1 MPSSTHGRNRFHP
14 ALADLTE
21 SPNEPRVQTRFGKAK
36 TVEFPVRTSASALH
50 MYRRTALRWH
60 WGRGRARDLIE
71 LTPDGRHWYR
81 RRTHRE
87 PAASELNWVMQM
99 HVSARHALA
108 ILEARDYLRQ
118 MGLPTDDD
126 PPPCPQSAEDP
137 LGPRSEPDL
146 VAYYQNRVFPVEV
159 QREVGSRYLPKWEKS
174 LDLYQRLMLITFSET
189 SLRRQGTNLILAR
202 QRGQLPSGR
211 ILLASL
217 ERFENGFLT
226 FSTL

>member
-1 MPSSTHGRNRFHP
+1 MYTIWIYCTIVLILEFGFKYSENPIRACRSIFDSRRRDRRVPSSTHGRNRFHP

-21 SPNEPRVQTRFGKAK
+21 SPNEPRFKPDSAK
-36 TVEFPVRTSASALH
+36 RKLWSSLFARRLVRCICIEGLP
-50 MYRRTALRWH
+50 LRWH

-146 VAYYQNRVFPVEV
+146 VAYYQNRVFSGGSTT
-159 QREVGSRYLPKWEKS
+159 GSR
-174 LDLYQRLMLITFSET
+174 
-189 SLRRQGTNLILAR
+189 
-202 QRGQLPSGR
+202 
-211 ILLASL
+211 
-217 ERFENGFLT
+217 
-226 FSTL
+226 

>member
-1 MPSSTHGRNRFHP
+1 MGETGFIRPWRILQRAQMSRGSIPDSAKRKLWSSLIARR
-14 ALADLTE
+14 L
-21 SPNEPRVQTRFGKAK
+21 
-36 TVEFPVRTSASALH
+36 VRCICIEGLP
-50 MYRRTALRWH
+50 LRWH
-60 WGRGRARDLIE
+60 WGRGRARALIE